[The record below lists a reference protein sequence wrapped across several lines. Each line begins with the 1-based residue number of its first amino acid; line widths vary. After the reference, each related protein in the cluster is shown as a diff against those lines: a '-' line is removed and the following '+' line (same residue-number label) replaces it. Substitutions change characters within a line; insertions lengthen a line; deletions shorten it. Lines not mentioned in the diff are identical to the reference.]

1 MVGLTALLYCILFL
15 IFHNQEQAMRQNT
28 QNIGRRT
35 HQEKRKL
42 SSHPMTAP
50 PSGSEFKK
58 FRTDSC
64 SMDGTSEVQ
73 EGKSSLF
80 DEDDS
85 RKLSRDSSSSEL
97 AARTMSGNNNPKS
110 CPESTLNKKVATH
123 SLGTSPGQS
132 TSELVAQRAMLF
144 RERGRS
150 YLAHKRTKPIRP
162 ANVTDSTSQI
172 NKGEL
177 HLKQISNA
185 EREKHYS
192 TSEVAAQ
199 SVNMK
204 SRTLDL
210 STSEGSSNKHQR
222 VHLSTSEVA
231 AENRR
236 RLKAGSKS
244 VVPSLHTGEKVE
256 SSNLSTSEV
265 AARGKNA
272 TQGSNTSSSKNKRS
286 TSERH
291 VQELAALSLPGQL
304 NKQMKKLKGKESSG
318 HGVQKSEDDND
329 LKAISKDERRERRQ
343 IESEERI
350 REAEMEKERRRAEKR
365 AEAMRREEERLE
377 ERLREKKREEKM
389 IEERIRD
396 RKRAEEKRIEEEI
409 IAQRIREKKREEKMI
424 EERIREKRREEK
436 KAELRLSEPR
446 STSEVAAKVELT
458 KKSKTVDILVSD
470 DEEDIVIEKVE
481 QVAPSQMFPL
491 PGADEAHGI
500 VQRNISPPRFY
511 NKLDSDS
518 ESDEEEKSEE
528 DEVVAIRE
536 DLKNPP
542 KRSTSEMFVENM
554 KRLETSRKQWFE
566 APHRKTSDHLFE
578 NMLKNSQLHQKKR
591 DGNEAKKVKDRVD
604 EFLESCQ
611 RILPDADFPAVFKK
625 ISKYMSSISR
635 VGQIILLQL
644 DSSCSGTPRLW
655 EP

>member
-1 MVGLTALLYCILFL
+1 
-15 IFHNQEQAMRQNT
+15 MRQNT

-35 HQEKRKL
+35 HQVKRKL

-64 SMDGTSEVQ
+64 SKDGTSEVQ

-97 AARTMSGNNNPKS
+97 AARTMSGNSNPKS

-123 SLGTSPGQS
+123 SMGTSPGQS

-172 NKGEL
+172 NKEEL

-458 KKSKTVDILVSD
+458 KKSRVVDIPVSD
-470 DEEDIVIEKVE
+470 EEEDIVIEKVE
-481 QVAPSQMFPL
+481 QAAPSQMFPL
-491 PGADEAHGI
+491 PRADEAHGI

-625 ISKYMSSISR
+625 ISKYMSSISK